1 MKFALL
7 QINPTVGAL
16 KENRLLIANKAN
28 EAFRQGADIIC
39 TPELCLSGYPP
50 EDLIQKNHFCEDCE
64 KHLII
69 LKKEL
74 PKNCLIII
82 GSPTIRDN
90 KKRNTA
96 VIFHNGKIINK
107 YDKQILPNYG
117 VFDEKRLFSEGDSSL
132 IISYKNKKIG
142 FHICEDSW
150 YENHACTSDLRNKID
165 YLINLSASPY
175 HKNKN
180 FTRLK
185 ILASTAKKI
194 NTTFIYCNLIGG
206 QDELVFDGRSS
217 IISNKGKILSSAN
230 YFKEEIFEWS
240 DEKNYNPQKMQQEQ
254 EIYEALKL
262 GLKDYVKKTG
272 FKNVIIGLSGGID
285 SALVLAIAVD
295 ALGKDYVEAVT
306 MPSQFSSAET
316 LNDAVQMA
324 KNLKIKLHTLP
335 IKDLFNEFKLVLSKI
350 WGNEKKSNLTEENLQ
365 ARIRGNLI
373 MALSNEYSKLVLTT
387 GNKSEI
393 AMGYCTLYGDMCGGF
408 ALLKDVPKT
417 LVFSLCKWRNSINEI
432 IPPSIINRPPSA
444 ELKPNQKDSDSLPP
458 YEILD
463 PILELYIEK
472 KMSFKNIVN
481 KGYDAQLV
489 EFVIKNVEKNE
500 YKRRQTPPGVK
511 ITPMSF
517 DRDRRMPIANKYI
530 D

>member
-1 MKFALL
+1 
-7 QINPTVGAL
+7 
-16 KENRLLIANKAN
+16 
-28 EAFRQGADIIC
+28 
-39 TPELCLSGYPP
+39 
-50 EDLIQKNHFCEDCE
+50 
-64 KHLII
+64 
-69 LKKEL
+69 
-74 PKNCLIII
+74 
-82 GSPTIRDN
+82 
-90 KKRNTA
+90 
-96 VIFHNGKIINK
+96 
-107 YDKQILPNYG
+107 
-117 VFDEKRLFSEGDSSL
+117 
-132 IISYKNKKIG
+132 
-142 FHICEDSW
+142 
-150 YENHACTSDLRNKID
+150 
-165 YLINLSASPY
+165 
-175 HKNKN
+175 
-180 FTRLK
+180 
-185 ILASTAKKI
+185 
-194 NTTFIYCNLIGG
+194 
-206 QDELVFDGRSS
+206 
-217 IISNKGKILSSAN
+217 
-230 YFKEEIFEWS
+230 
-240 DEKNYNPQKMQQEQ
+240 MQQEQ

-295 ALGKDYVEAVT
+295 ALGKDCVEAVT
-306 MPSQFSSAET
+306 MPSQFSSTDT
-316 LNDAVQMA
+316 LNDAVKMA

-335 IKDLFNEFKLVLSKI
+335 IKDLFSEFKLVLSKI

-517 DRDRRMPIANKYI
+517 DRDRRMPIANKYT